1 MGGAT
6 PGCHT
11 CCPQSPEASW
21 LGSRK
26 FLNRKKATPEGLNPP
41 GLVRTGPQG
50 RDPQSPGDE
59 TGVPTFCRSLRQGC
73 KRREVSP
80 PPAKVFT
87 TFTTFRVD
95 SDKRRREKRNGRVG
109 LLPTREVKGGG
120 RRWREV
126 KGGGGINKLLRP
138 RRSCAVTVFESC

>member
-59 TGVPTFCRSLRQGC
+59 TGAPTFCRSLRQGC

-87 TFTTFRVD
+87 TFRVD
-95 SDKRRREKRNGRVG
+95 SDKRRHEKRNRRVG

-120 RRWREV
+120 RRWRRWREV
-126 KGGGGINKLLRP
+126 KGGGRNKQASP
-138 RRSCAVTVFESC
+138 ST